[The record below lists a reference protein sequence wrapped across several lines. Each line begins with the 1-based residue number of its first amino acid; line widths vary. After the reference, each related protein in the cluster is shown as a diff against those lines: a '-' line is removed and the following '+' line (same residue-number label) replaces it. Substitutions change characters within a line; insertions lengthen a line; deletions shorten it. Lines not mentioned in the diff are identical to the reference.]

1 MSANTIDMKNYK
13 MRKIYF
19 LIIACIFISCKK
31 ETKVIP
37 VKKTTPPPTI
47 ILSDERKVSIDT
59 ALISTFKSKTLQEFY
74 NSSNNQTVWGNLK
87 KRSYVLSQVKNCE
100 KLGLN
105 PDDYKSETLEKYEKR
120 ISKLNDK
127 ELATYDILL
136 TYNFE
141 LYLNHLHKGKL
152 DPKKMY
158 TDWDLTEKKL
168 DVNSILIKAFNQNK
182 LDSIVENIQPKS
194 DTYKQ
199 LLKALEIIDTFPE
212 DDIGMIKVDSLTKK
226 ISLNDANAALINIKK
241 RLLFWGDMS
250 GKDSLTTIYNQKT
263 FESVKRFQERHGL
276 AADGVIGQGTIS
288 ALNYSKE
295 KRKQQIIANLERWRW
310 YSHDIAENYFII
322 NISNYSLN
330 VVESQDTILSRNIV
344 VGTSKRKTPIITS
357 VLKTVVFNP
366 TWTVPPTILKEDV
379 VPAMKRNRNYLK
391 NKNITIYD
399 TMGNEVDPGKWNENK
414 PGNYKYVQSPGYNNS
429 LGLMKIL
436 FPNHYSVYLHD
447 TNHRNIFG
455 RNNRSLSSGCV
466 RIENPLELA
475 EHILNDSISTNWPKE
490 KIDSIIETKITTN
503 IKIRK
508 KYALYQWYWT
518 AWSKKNQLIFRADI
532 YNLDSDL
539 YAKLRN

>member
-1 MSANTIDMKNYK
+1 
-13 MRKIYF
+13 MRKLYF

-31 ETKVIP
+31 ETPKVIP
-37 VKKTTPPPTI
+37 AKTTTPPPAI
-47 ILSDERKVSIDT
+47 ILTDERKVSIDT
-59 ALISTFKSKTLQEFY
+59 ALINTFKSKTLGEFY
-74 NSSNNQTVWGNLK
+74 TSSNNQTVWGNLK
-87 KRSYVLSQVKNCE
+87 KRTYVLSQLKNC
-100 KLGLN
+100 KALGLD
-105 PDDYKSETLEKYEKR
+105 PADYKSVTLEKYEKR
-120 ISKLNDK
+120 ISMLNDK

-152 DPKKMY
+152 DPKKLY
-158 TDWDLTEKKL
+158 TDWDLQEKKL
-168 DVNSILIKAFNQNK
+168 NVNSVLIKAFNKNK
-182 LDSIVENIQPKS
+182 LDSIVDNIQPKS

-212 DDIGMIKVDSLTKK
+212 DDIGIITVDSLTKK
-226 ISLNDANAALINIKK
+226 ISLNESNKALVNIKK

-250 GKDSLTTIYNQKT
+250 GKDSLSTTYNQKT
-263 FESVKRFQERHGL
+263 FEAVKRFQERHGL
-276 AADGVIGQGTIS
+276 APDGVIGRGTIS

-310 YSHDIAENYFII
+310 YNNDFAENYFII

-330 VVESQDTILSRNIV
+330 VVESQDTTLVRNIV

-399 TMGNEVDPGKWNENK
+399 TTGNEVDPNNWNENK

-436 FPNHYSVYLHD
+436 FPNHHSVYLHD
-447 TNHRNIFG
+447 TNHRNYFG

-475 EHILNDSISTNWPKE
+475 GHILNDSISTNWPKE
-490 KIDSIIETKITTN
+490 KIDSIIETKTTTN
-503 IKIRK
+503 IRIRK